1 MINFLKKKHT
11 IESPGI
17 GDESKSMMKIEFHQ
31 ILAAPNRRDYDNLT
45 FLKKKKLCVS

>member
-17 GDESKSMMKIEFHQ
+17 GDETKGKVKIEFYK
-31 ILAAPNRRDYDNLT
+31 IPAAPNCRHYDNLT
-45 FLKKKKLCVS
+45 FLKKSCGS